1 MSPQPSSSEPTDDWP
16 WISVIITTYDLS
28 RYDDFCECVDSVL
41 TQQYDAFDI
50 ILVTETDEVQNAVT
64 RDYGAEDCVNIT
76 HLEDGGN
83 LATARNAGA
92 HAATGD
98 VVAFIDDDCIA
109 DDDWLAELARG
120 YQESDLDAVGGKAT
134 PIWPTQTCWY
144 LPEEFYWLVGATH
157 SGFADG
163 EGEVRNTFGCNISF
177 RREAFI
183 ELDGFSPN
191 LGKDHGHNLQG
202 EETDLCA
209 RIRAERG
216 GGLYYVPTAEVQHKV
231 YEEQTSLRW
240 LVDRAFWQGVT
251 KSIVGKSADD
261 ATDEEWGFLGYLV
274 RRAMPA
280 YLRSVVTL
288 NPRSLVQFVMLLVF
302 TVAVGVGFVYGMFL
316 R

>member
-1 MSPQPSSSEPTDDWP
+1 MPDLPSPSDSTDSWP

-41 TQQYDAFDI
+41 AQTYNSFDI
-50 ILVTETDEVQNAVT
+50 VLVTETDEVQTAVR
-64 RDYGAEDCVNIT
+64 RDYGADDRVTIE

-109 DDDWLAELARG
+109 EQDWLAELARG
-120 YQESDLDAVGGKAT
+120 YRDSSLDAVGGKAT
-134 PIWPTQTCWY
+134 PIWTERTCWY

-157 SGFADG
+157 AGFA
-163 EGEVRNTFGCNISF
+163 EEEREVRNTFGCNISF
-177 RREAFI
+177 RREAFL
-183 ELDGFSPN
+183 ELGGFNPN

-209 RIRAERG
+209 RLRAERDS
-216 GGLYYVPTAEVQHKV
+216 GLYYVPTAAVQHKV
-231 YEEQTSLRW
+231 YLEQTRLRW

-251 KSIVGKSADD
+251 KAIVEDAADD
-261 ATDEEWGFLGYLV
+261 ATDEEWGFLGFLLGQAMPTYA
-274 RRAMPA
+274 RRALTLDLCAMVQ
-280 YLRSVVTL
+280 LVTL
-288 NPRSLVQFVMLLVF
+288 VTF
-302 TVAVGVGFVYGMFL
+302 TATVGLGFVYGSL
-316 R
+316 RE